1 MVEKTNKE
9 SIMTNIKKIG
19 LSALAGSLA
28 ATSAFAGALDVTG
41 AAKLTYVS
49 QDETEVTGNPFS
61 MSKGITFAGS
71 GDVGNDMTIN
81 YSYTMSDAAF
91 SASSLKLD
99 MGDMGVASFGSESS
113 PHGINAYT
121 DKMPTAG
128 EQVWDDLDGQANG
141 LAEIEDAGILGYA
154 NDYGLFGVSASYQ
167 PGGEGMS
174 ESSKSLVL
182 SAEPADGVSLFVGM
196 GDKAGASTNTGT
208 DLTTLGGTYTT
219 GAITAGL
226 QVSNLDLAAANSDQ
240 DRYHGAI
247 SFAVNEKMSVSYGM
261 STIEFE
267 SAGSVDQEDSGFAI
281 SYTMGSMTVAA
292 FANAS
297 DNVGGTNGTD
307 DTVKEISLAFAF

>member
-1 MVEKTNKE
+1 
-9 SIMTNIKKIG
+9 MTNIKKIG
-19 LSALAGSLA
+19 LSALAGSLV

-41 AAKLTYVS
+41 AAKLIYVS
-49 QDETEVTGNPFS
+49 QDETEVTGTPYS
-61 MSKGITFAGS
+61 MSKGITFGGS
-71 GDVGNDMTIN
+71 GDLDNGMTIN

-141 LAEIEDAGILGYA
+141 LAQIEDAGILGYA
-154 NDYGLFGVSASYQ
+154 NDYGSFGISGSYQ
-167 PGGEGMS
+167 PGGTGMS

-182 SAEPADGVSLFVGM
+182 TAAPADGVSLFVGM
-196 GDKAGASTNTGT
+196 GDKAGASVNTGT
-208 DLTTLGGTYTT
+208 DLTTFGGTYTV
-219 GAITAGL
+219 GAVTAGL
-226 QVSNLDLAAANSDQ
+226 QLTNLDLAALNSDQ
-240 DRYHGAI
+240 DRVHAAV
-247 SFAVNEKMSVSYGM
+247 SFAVNENVSVSFGM

-267 SAGSVDQEDSGFAI
+267 NTAKVDQEDAGFAV

-292 FANAS
+292 FANSS
-297 DNVGGTNGTD
+297 DNVSGTSGTD
-307 DTVKEISLAFAF
+307 DSVKEVSIAFAF

>member
-1 MVEKTNKE
+1 
-9 SIMTNIKKIG
+9 MTNIKKIG
-19 LSALAGSLA
+19 LSALAGSLV

-41 AAKLTYVS
+41 AAKLIYVS
-49 QDETEVTGNPFS
+49 QDETEVTGTPYS

-71 GDVGNDMTIN
+71 GDLDNGMTIN

-154 NDYGLFGVSASYQ
+154 NDYGSFGMSASYQ
-167 PGGEGMS
+167 PGGTGMS

-182 SAEPADGVSLFVGM
+182 TAAPADGVSLFVGM
-196 GDKAGASTNTGT
+196 GDKAGSNINNGT

-226 QVSNLDLAAANSDQ
+226 QLTEIDVSALNGDSDRTHAAV
-240 DRYHGAI
+240 
-247 SFAVNEKMSVSYGM
+247 SFAVNENISVSFGM

-267 SAGSVDQEDSGFAI
+267 NTSKVDQEDSGFAI

-297 DNVGGTNGTD
+297 DNVSGTSGTD
-307 DTVKEISLAFAF
+307 DSVKEVSIAFAF

>member
-1 MVEKTNKE
+1 
-9 SIMTNIKKIG
+9 MTNIKKIG

-49 QDETEVTGNPFS
+49 LDETEVTGNPYS

-71 GDVGNDMTIN
+71 GDLDNGMTIN

-91 SASSLKLD
+91 SSSSLSLD
-99 MGDMGVASFGSESS
+99 MGDMGTASFGSETS

-154 NDYGLFGVSASYQ
+154 NDYGMFGVSVSYQ
-167 PGGEGMS
+167 PGGTGMS
-174 ESSKSLVL
+174 ESSKSAVVTAAPGEGIELFF
-182 SAEPADGVSLFVGM
+182 GV
-196 GDKAGASTNTGT
+196 GDAAGASTNTGT
-208 DLTTLGGTYTT
+208 DLTTFGGTYTVD
-219 GAITAGL
+219 AITVGL
-226 QVSNLDLAAANSDQ
+226 QATDLDVAAANGDSE
-240 DRYHGAI
+240 RYHGAI
-247 SFAVNEKMSVSYGM
+247 SFAVNENMSVSFGM

-267 SAGSVDQEDSGFAI
+267 TAGAVDQEDSGFAI
-281 SYTMGSMTVAA
+281 SYTMGSMTLAA
-292 FANAS
+292 FANDS

-307 DTVKEISLAFAF
+307 DTVKEVSIAFAF

>member
-1 MVEKTNKE
+1 
-9 SIMTNIKKIG
+9 MTNIKKIG
-19 LSALAGSLA
+19 LSALAGSLV

-41 AAKLTYVS
+41 AAKLIYVS
-49 QDETEVTGNPFS
+49 QDETEVTGTPYS

-71 GDVGNDMTIN
+71 GDLDNGMTIN

-154 NDYGLFGVSASYQ
+154 NDMGMFGVSVSYQ
-167 PGGEGMS
+167 PGGTGMS
-174 ESSKSLVL
+174 ESSKSGVIT
-182 SAEPADGVSLFVGM
+182 AAPADGVSIFLGM
-196 GDKAGASTNTGT
+196 GDKAGASVNTGT

-226 QVSNLDLAAANSDQ
+226 QLTEVDVSALNGDSDRTHAAV
-240 DRYHGAI
+240 
-247 SFAVNEKMSVSYGM
+247 SFAVNENISVSFGM

-267 SAGSVDQEDSGFAI
+267 DNSKVDQEDSGFAV

-292 FANAS
+292 FANNS
-297 DNVGGTNGTD
+297 DNVSGTNGTD
-307 DTVKEISLAFAF
+307 DSVKEVSIAFAF

>member
-1 MVEKTNKE
+1 
-9 SIMTNIKKIG
+9 MTNIKKIG
-19 LSALAGSLA
+19 LSALAGSLV

-41 AAKLTYVS
+41 AAKLIYVS
-49 QDETEVTGNPFS
+49 QDETEVTGTPYS

-71 GDVGNDMTIN
+71 GDLDNGMTIN

-141 LAEIEDAGILGYA
+141 LAQIEDAGILGYA
-154 NDYGLFGVSASYQ
+154 NDMGMFGVSVSYQ
-167 PGGEGMS
+167 PGGTGMS
-174 ESSKSLVL
+174 ESSKSAVIT
-182 SAEPADGVSLFVGM
+182 AAPADGVSIFLGM
-196 GDKAGASTNTGT
+196 GDKAGASVNTGT

-226 QVSNLDLAAANSDQ
+226 QLTEIDVSALNGDSDRTHAAV
-240 DRYHGAI
+240 
-247 SFAVNEKMSVSYGM
+247 SFAVNENISVSFGM

-267 SAGSVDQEDSGFAI
+267 NTSKVDQEDSGFAI

-297 DNVGGTNGTD
+297 DNVSGTSGTD
-307 DTVKEISLAFAF
+307 DSVKEVSIAFAF

>member
-1 MVEKTNKE
+1 
-9 SIMTNIKKIG
+9 MTNIKKIG

-49 QDETEVTGNPFS
+49 QDETEVTGNPYS

-71 GDVGNDMTIN
+71 GDLDNGMTIN

-141 LAEIEDAGILGYA
+141 LAEIEDAGILGYG
-154 NDYGLFGVSASYQ
+154 NSIGDIGVSISYQ
-167 PGGEGMS
+167 PGGTGMS
-174 ESSKSLVL
+174 ESSKSGVV
-182 SAEPADGVSLFVGM
+182 SFNGVEGVSLFLGM
-196 GDKAGASTNTGT
+196 GDKAGASVNTGT
-208 DLTTLGGTYTT
+208 DLMTMGGTYTS

-226 QVSNLDLAAANSDQ
+226 QLTDTDVSAVNGDNERLHAAV
-240 DRYHGAI
+240 
-247 SFAVNEKMSVSYGM
+247 SFAVNENMSVSFGM

-267 SAGSVDQEDSGFAI
+267 NTAKVDQEDSGFAV

-297 DNVGGTNGTD
+297 DNVSGTSGTD
-307 DTVKEISLAFAF
+307 DSVKEVSIAFAF

>member
-1 MVEKTNKE
+1 
-9 SIMTNIKKIG
+9 MTNIKKIG
-19 LSALAGSLA
+19 FSALAGSLV

-49 QDETEVTGNPFS
+49 QDETEVTGNPYS

-71 GDVGNDMTIN
+71 GDLDNGMTIN

-113 PHGINAYT
+113 PHGINAFT

-128 EQVWDDLDGQANG
+128 EQVWDDLDGQATG
-141 LAEIEDAGILGYA
+141 LAEIEDAGILGYG
-154 NDYGLFGVSASYQ
+154 NSIGDVGVSISYQ
-167 PGGEGMS
+167 PGGTGMS
-174 ESSKSLVL
+174 ESSKSGVI
-182 SAEPADGVSLFVGM
+182 SASPADGVSVFLGM
-196 GDKAGASTNTGT
+196 GDKAGASVNTGT

-226 QVSNLDLAAANSDQ
+226 QMTNLDVAAVNGDSD
-240 DRYHGAI
+240 RLHGAV
-247 SFAVNEKMSVSYGM
+247 SFAVNENISVSFGM
-261 STIEFE
+261 SQIEFE
-267 SAGSVDQEDSGFAI
+267 DTSKVDQEDSGFAV

-297 DNVGGTNGTD
+297 DNVGGTSGTD
-307 DTVKEISLAFAF
+307 DTVKEVSIAFAF